1 MPSISYSAGLPF
13 TCRSCS
19 GNIFHHWW
27 CDWPH
32 YNVCRS
38 KCPVKDILNR
48 KLNLSLILSLQ
59 IGFLTMAIG
68 LTCCVHSAQ
77 KNAVV

>member
-19 GNIFHHWW
+19 GNILHHWW

-48 KLNLSLILSLQ
+48 KLNHSLSSDWISDHGYWSYMLCALSSNECSCL
-59 IGFLTMAIG
+59 
-68 LTCCVHSAQ
+68 
-77 KNAVV
+77 N